1 MSAGTPGRREV
12 AHRLFATEFDASTFS
27 YSESDEERAPN
38 YVITPT
44 GARVNRLF
52 VVGVL
57 TAVERVNDDVLRARV
72 VDPTGPFVVY
82 ASQYQPEALAFLERT
97 DPPAFVAVTGKA
109 NTFQPEDSDRVF
121 TSVRPESVNLVDAET
136 RDRWTVQTAAKT
148 LERISLFADTV
159 SRPESNGEL
168 PRGVELAHEQ
178 YGTTPAYLAAMRDVA
193 FDAARMVTGEVDAV
207 ESPSMEPDAVGRTDV
222 TYDDLRSLGIGVERA
237 ADDIPGIAADVST
250 ASSETSPTTSA
261 PSTSADATDSVADT
275 ASASVSIDHAAVG
288 TDSDSAGR
296 TDADV
301 DGDDATA
308 AGAEPVADDAPAA
321 EVESDGDD
329 ALAAEVESDADDI
342 SAAEAEPDA
351 DGEPAA
357 EVASGTD
364 SGAGD
369 PDAAGGD
376 DEFDYDEDVLDEAER
391 AEVEETYGTEFTTG
405 ADVGD
410 PGEAGID
417 VPDVEE
423 LEEALAESE
432 TESTTTEDVV
442 DSSSAEDDVDS
453 PGTESEVDSS
463 TTEDAVDSTSD
474 ESDATSDSE
483 PGSTTADEPA
493 AAVDLES
500 AVVETMRVL
509 DDGDGAARDAVVEAV
524 REEHGADQDA
534 ILEAIQDALMGG
546 RCYEPA
552 DDLLKPI

>member
-1 MSAGTPGRREV
+1 MSAGAPGRREV

-148 LERISLFADTV
+148 LERISLFADAV

-193 FDAARMVTGEVDAV
+193 FDAARMVAGEVDAI
-207 ESPSMEPDAVGRTDV
+207 EPPSLEPDDAGRTDV
-222 TYDDLRSLGIGVERA
+222 TYDDLRSLVTGVERA
-237 ADDIPGIAADVST
+237 ADEIPGVTPESPADSSAT
-250 ASSETSPTTSA
+250 QPTEPASSTST
-261 PSTSADATDSVADT
+261 DATDSGANT
-275 ASASVSIDHAAVG
+275 ASASVSADHAAVG
-288 TDSDSAGR
+288 SESDPAGR
-296 TDADV
+296 TDDDV
-301 DGDDATA
+301 DGGDVTDV
-308 AGAEPVADDAPAA
+308 GAE
-321 EVESDGDD
+321 
-329 ALAAEVESDADDI
+329 LDADDVTVE
-342 SAAEAEPDA
+342 SESEADEVSVESEPDA
-351 DGEPAA
+351 DDVGVESEPDVEA
-357 EVASGTD
+357 EPVTESESGTA
-364 SGAGD
+364 SGAGG
-369 PDAAGGD
+369 AGD

-417 VPDVEE
+417 VPDVDE

-432 TESTTTEDVV
+432 
-442 DSSSAEDDVDS
+442 VDS
-453 PGTESEVDSS
+453 PTDGDEVDSPTAGNEVGS
-463 TTEDAVDSTSD
+463 LAVESEDDSPSD
-474 ESDATSDSE
+474 ESDATSGGE
-483 PGSTTADEPA
+483 PERTTADEPA

-500 AVVETMRVL
+500 AVVETMRAL
-509 DDGDGAARDAVVEAV
+509 DDGEGAARSAVVEAV

-534 ILEAIQDALMGG
+534 ILDAIQDALMGG